1 MKADRSP
8 VTEADRAAERAI
20 VGVLRVRCP
29 DHGVLGE
36 ELGEAG
42 PRARRFIIDPIDG
55 TRNFVRRIPT
65 WAVMIGLEEEGVVT
79 AGAIFQPVTGVL
91 HTAWRGQG
99 AFRDGERIRV
109 SRVDAL
115 DRALVVHSS
124 LNFLRRSRY
133 WDGFLNLVDRTQ
145 VQRGFGDYSAY
156 LWVAEGQGE
165 IALSTTVK
173 AWDVA
178 AIKVI
183 VEEAG
188 GRLTSTGTRDL
199 RHHRARQ
206 QRAAPRGAGRDARP
220 ALSRPLARPPGSRYP
235 ARARAVRRRAGPGG
249 ERRGMGRYWLGIDIG
264 GTFTDFKLYD
274 TTSHHVTG
282 LKVASTPPDF
292 ARAVE
297 DGLDRLAGEHGID
310 LGAIDVVV
318 HGTTIA
324 VNTLIQRT
332 GARLGLLV
340 TEGFR
345 DILEI
350 QRLRLPNPLD
360 LYGGRRA
367 ADPARRVAGS
377 RAAPG
382 RRAGSTPRWTRP
394 R

>member
-1 MKADRSP
+1 MVEAARAGGAVALEHYRRGFEVTLKADRSP
-8 VTEADRAAERAI
+8 VTEADREAERAI
-20 VGVLRVRCP
+20 VGVLRGRFP

-65 WAVMIGLEEEGVVT
+65 WAVMIGLEEDGVVT

-115 DRALVVHSS
+115 DGALVVHSS

-145 VQRGFGDYSAY
+145 VQRGFGDYSA
-156 LWVAEGQGE
+156 VAEGQGE

-188 GRLTSTGTRDL
+188 GRITDLDGHAGIYGTTVL
-199 RHHRARQ
+199 ASNGVLHGEAL
-206 QRAAPRGAGRDARP
+206 AAMHARP
-220 ALSRPLARPPGSRYP
+220 
-235 ARARAVRRRAGPGG
+235 
-249 ERRGMGRYWLGIDIG
+249 
-264 GTFTDFKLYD
+264 
-274 TTSHHVTG
+274 
-282 LKVASTPPDF
+282 
-292 ARAVE
+292 
-297 DGLDRLAGEHGID
+297 
-310 LGAIDVVV
+310 
-318 HGTTIA
+318 
-324 VNTLIQRT
+324 
-332 GARLGLLV
+332 
-340 TEGFR
+340 
-345 DILEI
+345 
-350 QRLRLPNPLD
+350 
-360 LYGGRRA
+360 
-367 ADPARRVAGS
+367 
-377 RAAPG
+377 
-382 RRAGSTPRWTRP
+382 
-394 R
+394 

>member
-1 MKADRSP
+1 MEAARAGGAVALEHYRRGFEVTLKADRSP

-20 VGVLRVRCP
+20 VGVLRGRCP

-42 PRARRFIIDPIDG
+42 ARTRRFIIDPIDG

-115 DRALVVHSS
+115 ERALVVHSS

-133 WDGFLNLVDRTQ
+133 WDGFLTLVDRTQ

-183 VEEAG
+183 IEEAG
-188 GRLTSTGTRDL
+188 GRLTDL
-199 RHHRARQ
+199 DGH
-206 QRAAPRGAGRDARP
+206 
-220 ALSRPLARPPGSRYP
+220 
-235 ARARAVRRRAGPGG
+235 GG
-249 ERRGMGRYWLGIDIG
+249 IY
-264 GTFTDFKLYD
+264 
-274 TTSHHVTG
+274 
-282 LKVASTPPDF
+282 
-292 ARAVE
+292 
-297 DGLDRLAGEHGID
+297 
-310 LGAIDVVV
+310 
-318 HGTTIA
+318 GTTVLA
-324 VNTLIQRT
+324 SN
-332 GARLGLLV
+332 GLLHD
-340 TEGFR
+340 EA
-345 DILEI
+345 LAA
-350 QRLRLPNPLD
+350 LH
-360 LYGGRRA
+360 GR
-367 ADPARRVAGS
+367 P
-377 RAAPG
+377 
-382 RRAGSTPRWTRP
+382 
-394 R
+394 